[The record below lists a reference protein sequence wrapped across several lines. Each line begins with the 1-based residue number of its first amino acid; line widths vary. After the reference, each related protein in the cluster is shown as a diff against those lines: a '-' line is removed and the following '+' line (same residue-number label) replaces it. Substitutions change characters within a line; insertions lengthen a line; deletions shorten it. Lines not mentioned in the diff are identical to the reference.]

1 MAGKKTSKGQK
12 RGPGRPKGSKKA
24 SRRGPGR
31 PKVSKKK
38 VSRRKP
44 SKKKVSKKGKRGAAM
59 KKAAKL
65 AKKIQRADPSLT
77 WPQAIG
83 QAFAEMR
90 K

>member
-1 MAGKKTSKGQK
+1 
-12 RGPGRPKGSKKA
+12 
-24 SRRGPGR
+24 
-31 PKVSKKK
+31 
-38 VSRRKP
+38 
-44 SKKKVSKKGKRGAAM
+44 M